1 MIKEYIKDKIS
12 KKEKIW
18 CVLIDPDKLHF
29 DEVDNLISLIN
40 KSSCDFILV
49 GGSLI
54 NHEKFSEYAKLIT
67 NVSTKPVII
76 FPGDNQQI
84 TDYADGLFLLSLI
97 SGRNSDLLIGQH
109 VKSAFKIKATNLEI
123 LPCGYMLIEGENL
136 TSAIYISES
145 LPIPKD
151 KFDIAAATALAG
163 EQLGLQFIYL
173 DKGSGA
179 KFTVQNEMIKSVN
192 KVISI
197 PLIVGGGI
205 NSQEDLENVWN
216 AGADI
221 AVIGTSVEKDFN
233 NIFLFDKRSSK
244 NEL

>member
-1 MIKEYIKDKIS
+1 MIKEYIKEKIS

-29 DEVDNLISLIN
+29 DDVDNLISLIN

-84 TDYADGLFLLSLI
+84 TEHADGLFLLSLI

-244 NEL
+244 K

>member
-29 DEVDNLISLIN
+29 DDVDNLISLIN

-123 LPCGYMLIEGENL
+123 MPCGYMLIEGENL

>member
-1 MIKEYIKDKIS
+1 MIKKYIKNKIS

-29 DEVDNLISLIN
+29 DDVDNLVSLTN
-40 KSSCDFILV
+40 KCSCDFILF

-84 TDYADGLFLLSLI
+84 TKYADGLFLLSLI

-123 LPCGYMLIEGENL
+123 LPCGYMLVEGDNL

-179 KFTVQNEMIKSVN
+179 KFTVQNEMIKSV
-192 KVISI
+192 KQVISI

>member
-1 MIKEYIKDKIS
+1 MIKEYIKEKIS

-29 DEVDNLISLIN
+29 DDVDNLISLIN